1 MKFRDNRNALSQLL
15 NVLEG
20 IVPYDEATPAIKS
33 WAQFYFYEAAQQI
46 LKVSGKEARREA
58 LKKVPEG
65 LRPHVEKEVIRLWN
79 YYKNNK

>member
-46 LKVSGKEARREA
+46 LKVSGKEARR
-58 LKKVPEG
+58 
-65 LRPHVEKEVIRLWN
+65 
-79 YYKNNK
+79 